1 MIAITDESNL
11 IIIVAAVAVICTV
24 ALSFASA
31 LPVALTIVCGALL
44 TGVTP
49 GYGWTYVIF
58 PKKNIPL
65 SHRALISIPL
75 SIIITATCAFVM
87 SSFLHLSLTS
97 LTVSLALLAAALAGS
112 AAALLLHRLTH
123 Q

>member
-11 IIIVAAVAVICTV
+11 IFIVAAAAVICSV

-31 LPVALTIVCGALL
+31 LPVALTIICGVLL

-87 SSFLHLSLTS
+87 SAFLNLSLTP
-97 LTVSLALLAAALAGS
+97 LAVRLALLVIALGGSGS
-112 AAALLLHRLTH
+112 AFFLNKPTH
-123 Q
+123 H